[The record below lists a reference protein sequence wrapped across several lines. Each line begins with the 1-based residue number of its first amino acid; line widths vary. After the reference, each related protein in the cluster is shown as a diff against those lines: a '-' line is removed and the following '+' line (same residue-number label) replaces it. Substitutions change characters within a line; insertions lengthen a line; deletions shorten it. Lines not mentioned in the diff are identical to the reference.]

1 MKRISLLLL
10 VVAFF
15 AFNAVQAQTELN
27 EGVIM
32 FEITDV
38 TSDDPQIAA
47 QLGMMKGG
55 TSDVYFMKGKSV
67 TKVNM
72 MGGMMKTTILSNDDE
87 TGTMLFDAMGQKY
100 MIPISAEEKA
110 ANMEKSA
117 ESMGDFEFVYD
128 KEDKKSIAGYDCYKV
143 VIKSDK
149 MEGVEMS
156 AYVTP
161 DIKSGAEVMQG
172 VDMGKLDG
180 FPLEYT
186 VSQGGQ
192 FAMVFTAQ
200 EVKKEV
206 DPEVFNLNTKGFKEM
221 TMQEFQDAMGGM
233 GGMGF

>member
-1 MKRISLLLL
+1 MKRISFLLL
-10 VVAFF
+10 VISFF
-15 AFNAVQAQTELN
+15 TSTAIHAQTELN
-27 EGVIM
+27 EGVIK

-72 MGGMMKTTILSNDDE
+72 MGGMMKTTILSNSDDD

-100 MIPISAEEKA
+100 MIPISAADKA
-110 ANMEKSA
+110 SNKEKSA
-117 ESMGDFEFVYD
+117 ETMGDFEFVYD

-143 VIKSDK
+143 VIKSEK
-149 MEGVEMS
+149 MEGMEMS

-172 VDMGKLDG
+172 VDMGKMEG

-192 FAMVFTAQ
+192 FSMVF
-200 EVKKEV
+200 
-206 DPEVFNLNTKGFKEM
+206 
-221 TMQEFQDAMGGM
+221 
-233 GGMGF
+233 MGF